1 MALPI
6 LILRLSCRSAFEI
19 PECFATTSVDDEDLG
34 RMFLPPADFYL
45 PSSADRSLS
54 AIDLGQSS
62 CEEDEVLGRMF
73 LPPRDFYIPSSLDTA
88 MSRMSLGG
96 RCGVCDLNDYQD
108 PSWRSY
114 LCSLSDLSRPVT
126 NKVIRSRIKRLKK

>member
-1 MALPI
+1 
-6 LILRLSCRSAFEI
+6 
-19 PECFATTSVDDEDLG
+19 
-34 RMFLPPADFYL
+34 MFLPPADFYI
-45 PSSADRSLS
+45 PSTADRSLS

-96 RCGVCDLNDYQD
+96 RCGVCDLKESQD
-108 PSWRSY
+108 LESLVRFKAASDFLFIMKFVTKTTFPPS
-114 LCSLSDLSRPVT
+114 
-126 NKVIRSRIKRLKK
+126 